1 MASPSCVVKA
11 RYSLTLPRSRLKNA
25 LSAPNFS
32 AFQTPEGE
40 GPWGAF
46 PSFTRLCL
54 ATIQN
59 APGAVCGGLMRW
71 GLFGPD
77 WISQHFC
84 RKTNRCSPTA
94 DSSSPIVAVMQPA
107 QALLADT
114 LTISQRKRPA
124 SRCLLFQPEVRA
136 VFVIVRAVSGE
147 KSLQM
152 SLVQRDHVV
161 KQLTAAAANPALTHS
176 ILPCASNRGAHRC
189 DLQRAN
195 SAGHFEPVLRVVIEY

>member
-1 MASPSCVVKA
+1 MASPSCFVKA

-46 PSFTRLCL
+46 PSFYQLCL

-59 APGAVCGGLMRW
+59 APGAVHTTRTFPGTRSASCGVRRPDAL

-84 RKTNRCSPTA
+84 PTLKQIDAHPTA

-107 QALLADT
+107 QALLAGH
-114 LTISQRKRPA
+114 LTISRRTRPA

-136 VFVIVRAVSGE
+136 VFVI
-147 KSLQM
+147 
-152 SLVQRDHVV
+152 
-161 KQLTAAAANPALTHS
+161 
-176 ILPCASNRGAHRC
+176 
-189 DLQRAN
+189 
-195 SAGHFEPVLRVVIEY
+195 